1 MTDPPLIRR
10 LSRFFLGR
18 RKDLRDPGI
27 FHAMALVPFLAWVGL
42 GADGLSSSA
51 YGPEEA
57 FRNLGQHTYLAVALA
72 ALMAL
77 TVMVISASYSQII
90 EQFPSGGGGYVVSTK
105 LLGRYAG
112 VASGSALVVDYVL
125 TITISIASGAD
136 AIFSFLPA
144 SWAEHKLMVALVV
157 IGLMV
162 LMNLRGVKE
171 SVMSLVPIFLVF
183 VFTHV
188 ILILWGVLSNVPQLP
203 RVASDVRTGF
213 ANGWSQLGGVGMLLL
228 FLRAYSLGGGT
239 YTGIEA
245 VSNGLPIMREPR
257 VQTGKRT
264 MLYMAVS
271 LAFTA
276 SGILLCYLLMNVLPV
291 EGKTMNAVLAERIAG
306 GWHLGPIP
314 IGTAFVITAL
324 VSEGALLFVAAQAGF
339 IDGPRVMSNMAT
351 DSWLPHRFASL
362 SQRLTTENGVLLMGG
377 AAVAALIYT
386 GGSVS
391 KLVVMY
397 SINVFVTFSLSQA
410 GMVRHWLQVRK
421 EQRDWWRHLP
431 INAVGL
437 FMCVSILVVT
447 VAEKFVEGGWITL
460 VITTVLVGVC
470 IAIHRHYQLVKRA
483 LKHLDELFS
492 DVPTSTAREEL
503 GPCDPTKPTAVLFV
517 GGYGGV
523 GIHSL
528 LTMLRTFPGRFANI
542 IFIRVGVIDSG
553 SFKGAKEIEALKAH
567 VRDDLGRYIG
577 FARRLG
583 HSAEFRFSVGT
594 DVVDEAVKL
603 AQSVAEEYPQTV
615 FFGGS
620 LIFEQQRWFHRLL
633 HNETSF
639 AIQHQLQFAGH
650 PMMILPIRIRE
661 KELAAA

>member
-1 MTDPPLIRR
+1 MASFFDRIGKA
-10 LSRFFLGR
+10 FLGR

-57 FRNLGQHTYLAVALA
+57 FRNLGQHTYLTVALA
-72 ALMAL
+72 ALTAL
-77 TVMVISASYSQII
+77 TVLVISASYSQII
-90 EQFPSGGGGYVVSTK
+90 EAFPAGGGGYVVSTK

-112 VASGSALVVDYVL
+112 VSSGSALLVDYVL
-125 TITISIASGAD
+125 TISISIASGAD
-136 AIFSFLPA
+136 AIFSFLPPA
-144 SWAEHKLMVALVV
+144 WAEHKLMASLIV

-188 ILILWGVLSNVPQLP
+188 LLILWGVLSNVPEMP
-203 RVASDVRTGF
+203 RVVTEVRTGF
-213 ANGWSQLGGVGMLLL
+213 SAGLKQLGGLGMLLL

-245 VSNGLPIMREPR
+245 VSNGLQIMREPR
-257 VQTGKRT
+257 VHTGRVT
-264 MLYMAVS
+264 MLYMALS

-291 EGKTMNAVLAERIAG
+291 DGKTMNYVLAERVAG
-306 GWHLGPIP
+306 AWHVGPIP
-314 IGTAFVITAL
+314 IGTAFVITAM

-339 IDGPRVMSNMAT
+339 IDGPRVMSNMAS

-397 SINVFVTFSLSQA
+397 SINVFVTFTLSQA
-410 GMVRHWLQVRK
+410 GMVRHWLQVRPERK
-421 EQRDWWRHLP
+421 DWWRHLP
-431 INAVGL
+431 YNLLGL
-437 FMCVSILVVT
+437 VLCVAILVVT

-460 VITTVLVGVC
+460 LITAGLVAVC
-470 IAIHRHYQLVKRA
+470 IAINRHYELVKRA
-483 LKHLDELFS
+483 LKHLDELFA
-492 DVPTSTAREEL
+492 DVPTTTVREEL
-503 GPCDPTKPTAVLFV
+503 GPCDPVKPTAVLFV

-542 IFIRVGVIDSG
+542 IFVRVGVVDSG
-553 SFKGAKEIEALKAH
+553 SFKGAKEIDALKSH
-567 VRDDLGRYIG
+567 VRGDLGRYVG

-583 HSAEFRFSVGT
+583 HSSEFRFGIGT
-594 DVVDEAVKL
+594 DVVEEAVKL
-603 AQSVAEEYPQTV
+603 ANEVSKDYPQTV

-620 LIFEQQRWFHRLL
+620 LIFEEQRWFHRLL

-639 AIQHQLQFAGH
+639 AIQHELQFAGH
-650 PMMILPIRIRE
+650 PMMILPIRIRS
-661 KELAAA
+661 KELE